1 MYFHKHYITEVEN
14 LLQIT
19 TNKIFQMKQSKNSK
33 QSNKGLQKFTDFE
46 ALKTKEDYIQLLEEA
61 PEQFDNVAQ
70 WVIKRVN
77 EELNSK
83 DPGSAQV
90 DKYYNRFER
99 LVEVKDPESLP
110 EIRRDR
116 WRVNQRKI
124 ETELHKFLFN
134 GHRLPTNE
142 ELSLKTGLSRVT
154 INKHLKEGAGA
165 SIFKEDMEVY
175 RLLTSKAITKLYTL
189 GIKNNDVRALKIF
202 LDYFKDNSPT
212 PPIKT
217 QNNYLQINNTRI
229 DEFTVN
235 LLPDEARLQIETIL
249 KQYQTV

>member
-1 MYFHKHYITEVEN
+1 MSTQDNI
-14 LLQIT
+14 
-19 TNKIFQMKQSKNSK
+19 
-33 QSNKGLQKFTDFE
+33 GLQKFTDFE
-46 ALKTKEDYIQLLEEA
+46 ALKTKEDFIQLLEEA
-61 PEQFDNVAQ
+61 PQEFDNVAK
-70 WVIKRVN
+70 WVIKRLN
-77 EELNSK
+77 EELNSG

-99 LVEVKDPESLP
+99 LIEVKDPESLP

-124 ETELHKFLFN
+124 EAKLHNFLFDE
-134 GHRLPTNE
+134 HRLPTNE
-142 ELSLKTGLSRVT
+142 ELSSKTGLSRVT

-175 RLLTSKAITKLYTL
+175 RLLTSKAMAKLYTL
-189 GIKNNDVRALKIF
+189 GIENNDVRALKVF
-202 LDYFKDNSPT
+202 LDYFKDNSSTT
-212 PPIKT
+212 PVKT

-229 DEFTVN
+229 DEFIVN

-249 KQYQTV
+249 KQYQTA